1 MRLLVILIILFFV
14 TLLIEKTIDKLLGV
28 KRKNIAKTNGKKVD
42 QWGRGII
49 ACIYL
54 VYIFSREIVSIE
66 WHFILFLFTLMGYQA
81 ILEWKYLR
89 GSKQYLSTLLSSMI
103 ICSILSLTFTTIFK

>member
-1 MRLLVILIILFFV
+1 MRLVIILIILFFII
-14 TLLIEKTIDKLLGV
+14 LLIEKTIDKLLGV

-42 QWGRGII
+42 QWGRAII
-49 ACIYL
+49 VVIYL
-54 VYIFSREIVSIE
+54 VYIVSRAAVTTE
-66 WHFILFLFTLMGYQA
+66 WHFILFLLTLMGYQA

-103 ICSILSLTFTTIFK
+103 IFSILSLTFTTIFK